1 MMSEQEMIRQA
12 KNAYH
17 RNFYAKN
24 HDKMVKYQREYRAK
38 KGRPGKWT
46 DAKKVVPHTHR
57 TVYEMDTVNEFELY
71 ESEKVLCSDRNGI
84 VSVGVFY
91 KDKFRGES
99 YWITETNDHEEN
111 VLFWMPIPKI
121 PGDNK

>member
-1 MMSEQEMIRQA
+1 MSEQEMIRQA

-46 DAKKVVPHTHR
+46 DAKKWFRIR
-57 TVYEMDTVNEFELY
+57 TEQFMKWT
-71 ESEKVLCSDRNGI
+71 
-84 VSVGVFY
+84 
-91 KDKFRGES
+91 
-99 YWITETNDHEEN
+99 
-111 VLFWMPIPKI
+111 P
-121 PGDNK
+121 